1 MVDKHRTMVINM
13 HEILK
18 KMNESSI
25 LFYKSKE
32 EVLDNV
38 RNRLFGWVVTVSYC
52 YLLVSIFAQTKNNIT
67 IQ

>member
-1 MVDKHRTMVINM
+1 MVDKHRTMVTSM

-25 LFYKSKE
+25 LFYKSKG

-38 RNRLFGWVVTVSYC
+38 RNRLFGWVVTVRVDNE
-52 YLLVSIFAQTKNNIT
+52 LNI
-67 IQ
+67 IIMLYI

>member
-25 LFYKSKE
+25 LFYKSKG

-38 RNRLFGWVVTVSYC
+38 RNRLFGWVVTVSIRI
-52 YLLVSIFAQTKNNIT
+52 L
-67 IQ
+67 